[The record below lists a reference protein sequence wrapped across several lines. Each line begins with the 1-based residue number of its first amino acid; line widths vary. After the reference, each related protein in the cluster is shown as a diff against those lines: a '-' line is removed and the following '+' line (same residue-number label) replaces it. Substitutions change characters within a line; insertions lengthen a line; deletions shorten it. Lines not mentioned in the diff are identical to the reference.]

1 MIEKRLQDIVDAIM
15 AVDPTAAGEL
25 KQHKHV
31 GKKRTF
37 EGALTSAKFNNI
49 EELVAKSD
57 TLDIADFADVEI
69 VNDNKVA
76 IIDEEDSE
84 AGVASNGDPEKL
96 RSSRIT
102 ELPIGSLRLRE
113 SLKRNNPDALK
124 KLTNVVK
131 KTGFVTPIIANQDL
145 EVIDGE
151 LRLEAAK
158 KAKLN
163 TVPVVLVNADDK
175 VSTFLRIVL
184 NRSSEF
190 QRWNFNE
197 VDAFADANL
206 EMTGYLEPY
215 GVFSSQ
221 IIPKT
226 FLGDT
231 VKNYEISEHNDQ
243 QKFYTQSIGLA
254 EWARRI
260 RKESLESEVKKPQKK
275 TIKNAM
281 PKFTVSFT
289 DEDISGAQEPGTDP
303 NEIIE
308 NSVEEQRDEADTIT
322 TNYDEYRGEAAEQQ
336 RRRRSPKEKTRDNK
350 LAAESIDQDEESE
363 LD

>member
-1 MIEKRLQDIVDAIM
+1 MTDTRLQDIVDEIM
-15 AVDPTAAGEL
+15 AVDPTAVGQL
-25 KQHKHV
+25 KHNKYGGQRNRDLI
-31 GKKRTF
+31 GT
-37 EGALTSAKFNNI
+37 LTSAKFNSI
-49 EELVAKSD
+49 EELVAESD
-57 TLDIADFADVEI
+57 TLDIADFANVEI
-69 VNDNKVA
+69 VNDNKVT

-96 RSSRIT
+96 RSSKIT
-102 ELPIGSLRLRE
+102 ELPIGSLKLRE

-124 KLTNVVK
+124 KLIRVVE
-131 KTGFVTPIIANQDL
+131 KTGFVSPIIANQNL

-158 KAKLN
+158 KAKLD
-163 TVPVVLVNADDK
+163 TVPVMLVNADDK

-221 IIPKT
+221 IVPKT

-243 QKFYTQSIGLA
+243 QKFYTQSIGLS

-260 RKESLESEVKKPQKK
+260 REASLEPEVKRPQKK
-275 TIKNAM
+275 TIKNTE
-281 PKFTVSFT
+281 PTFSLF
-289 DEDISGAQEPGTDP
+289 DEEDLAGAQEPGTDP
-303 NEIIE
+303 NTIVE
-308 NSVEEQRDEADTIT
+308 NSVKEQRDEADTIT

-336 RRRRSPKEKTRDNK
+336 RRRRSSKEKTRDNK